1 MLVAGGVCDEAV
13 GRLFGGEY
21 EVARKIDGKE
31 SLEKVTVSLQKDNA
45 KFNDRANLLIRNLAP
60 TVK

>member
-1 MLVAGGVCDEAV
+1 MIND
-13 GRLFGGEY
+13 
-21 EVARKIDGKE
+21 
-31 SLEKVTVSLQKDNA
+31 KVITVSLQKDNA